1 MRALPFF
8 LTALLGWVIAHL
20 ISTFDSKQT
29 ALQGWM
35 RLANYPVGIAGASI
49 GTWVSQNYPMLY
61 NKVFVM
67 GIFFSSLAVVF
78 YRILQRILA
87 ARREAK

>member
-1 MRALPFF
+1 M
-8 LTALLGWVIAHL
+8 AHL
-20 ISTFDSKQT
+20 ISNFDRKQS

-49 GTWVSQNYPMLY
+49 GTWVSQNSPTLY
-61 NKVFVM
+61 NKVFIM
-67 GIFFSSLAVVF
+67 GIFFSSLAVVI
-78 YRILQRILA
+78 YQVAHRIWA